1 MDQEPPNKRQREDA
15 TDCDELS
22 VHDQLHSGAVK
33 SSDRDISE
41 TSKPYDALKEYRRTD
56 RATDSPTS
64 DISEQCRRNDPGVTS
79 PLTHPNGISM
89 FPEMSVT
96 EQEAMSRQALA
107 QAEETIVAD
116 SDEYNS
122 TDDAGYGSDN
132 MSSAST
138 SIGSSV
144 RDYMFEN
151 GRRYHSFR
159 AGAYNFPNDDV
170 EQEREDMK
178 HAMVRL
184 LSGQKLH
191 FAPLGDNPQNIL
203 DIGTG
208 TGIWA
213 IEMGEQYPSANV
225 LGIDLSPIQPTW
237 LPPNVHFMVD
247 DVESSWLHP
256 QNHFDYIHSRH
267 TVQAVK
273 DWPRLLD
280 SALQHMKPGGWMELQ
295 EIHHYPHNARTGEAI
310 QPYDHPIAQ
319 YWTYI
324 NEGLAALGVDF
335 PAAAGGK
342 LAAKMQSAGFIN
354 VTERIFHVPLGTWP
368 KNQVL
373 KTVGLYWR
381 TILNDGIQAIALGPM
396 SRGMGWS
403 REQIEVFLVSVRRA
417 YSDNTALLY
426 MPMHIVYGQKP
437 Y

>member
-213 IEMGEQYPSANV
+213 IESKTTLLLHACTFRQLTLKQWASNIPVPMFSVSTSRPYNQ
-225 LGIDLSPIQPTW
+225 LGCHPTFTLW
-237 LPPNVHFMVD
+237 LTM
-247 DVESSWLHP
+247 SSLP
-256 QNHFDYIHSRH
+256 
-267 TVQAVK
+267 
-273 DWPRLLD
+273 
-280 SALQHMKPGGWMELQ
+280 
-295 EIHHYPHNARTGEAI
+295 
-310 QPYDHPIAQ
+310 
-319 YWTYI
+319 
-324 NEGLAALGVDF
+324 
-335 PAAAGGK
+335 
-342 LAAKMQSAGFIN
+342 GFIP
-354 VTERIFHVPLGTWP
+354 RITLIIFIPGIPFKRSKIGLGC
-368 KNQVL
+368 
-373 KTVGLYWR
+373 
-381 TILNDGIQAIALGPM
+381 
-396 SRGMGWS
+396 
-403 REQIEVFLVSVRRA
+403 
-417 YSDNTALLY
+417 
-426 MPMHIVYGQKP
+426 
-437 Y
+437 